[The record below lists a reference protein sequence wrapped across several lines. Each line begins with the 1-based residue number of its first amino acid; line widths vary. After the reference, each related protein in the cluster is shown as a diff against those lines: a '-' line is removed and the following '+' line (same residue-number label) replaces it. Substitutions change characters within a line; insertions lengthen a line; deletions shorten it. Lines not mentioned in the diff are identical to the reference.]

1 MKIRFLLVPVGI
13 AFLLGCATES
23 RIETNNTDSESIK
36 GSPAGVSVFG
46 FMDIMTTLP
55 GILGGSYP
63 SCVTPSVSGATAT
76 LALAGCTSGSG
87 GTLAG
92 SLTLADSL
100 SGTTHTY
107 VETFG
112 SLVNT
117 RSAAVQWVYA
127 GSLAAVVNGAAGTLT
142 ANPGFHITVTDT
154 AVPANSKVW
163 TFTCSL
169 ASTTTSAGSTLS
181 GAFAVATAA
190 GDNVS
195 VQIDPATPL
204 TWVRGGAYPVTGTLV
219 IQDNRTTGTAA
230 RESVT
235 ATFDHGTVNINGGVI
250 TLG

>member
-1 MKIRFLLVPVGI
+1 MKIRLLLVPVGI
-13 AFLLGCATES
+13 AALLGCATES
-23 RIETNNTDSESIK
+23 KIDTNNSDTESIK
-36 GSPAGVSVFG
+36 GAPAGVSVFG
-46 FMDIMTTLP
+46 FMDVMTTLP
-55 GILGGSYP
+55 GILGGTYP
-63 SCVTPSVSGATAT
+63 TCVTPSVSGATAT

-92 SLTLADSL
+92 TLTLADTL

-117 RSAAVQWVYA
+117 RSQAVQWVYA

-163 TFTCSL
+163 TFTCGL
-169 ASTTTSAGSTLS
+169 ASTTTATGFTLAGTFGVASAS
-181 GAFAVATAA
+181 
-190 GDNVS
+190 GDNVAI
-195 VQIDPATPL
+195 QIDPASPL
-204 TWVRGGAYPVTGTLV
+204 TWVKGAAYPVTGTLV